1 MSDVS
6 FDYGDRTV
14 IVTGASSGIGREIA
28 LRFGE
33 AGATVINA
41 DVQRNPKDLDEGT
54 PTDEIISNTEGDGHY
69 VETDV
74 SVPEQIADAIESARE
89 FGGVDIMVNN
99 AGLFIKQGLFD
110 VSEDEFDRIHDVN
123 VKGMFFGCQA
133 AAEDMISRD
142 VSGSIVNTAS
152 ISSTHA
158 QKRQIL
164 YDSTKGAIRMITRG
178 AALELS
184 DHGIRV
190 NAVAPGH
197 IATEFGSG
205 AEQKVEAVA
214 DDEIAKP
221 VPLGRAGFP
230 EDIAGTSLFLASD
243 EADYITGEMV
253 YVDGGWQTF

>member
-6 FDYGDRTV
+6 FDYEDRTV

-33 AGATVINA
+33 AGATVLNA
-41 DVQRNPKDLDEGT
+41 DIKQEPKDMNEDT
-54 PTDEIISNTEGDGHY
+54 PTDEVISNTEGDGHY
-69 VETDV
+69 IKTDV
-74 SVPEQIADAIESARE
+74 SVPEQIADVVESAHE

-110 VSEDEFDRIHDVN
+110 VTENEFDQIHDIN
-123 VKGMFFGCQA
+123 AKGMFFGCQA
-133 AAEDMISRD
+133 AAKDMISRD

-214 DDEIAKP
+214 DDNIAKTI
-221 VPLGRAGFP
+221 PLGRAGFP

-243 EADYITGEMV
+243 EADYITGEMI